1 MKKIIATVLAM
12 VMALALC
19 STAFAAPAT
28 YDKAY
33 NEKGKDITAGAT
45 YTVTTDAATYDK
57 ASGSGKVETKI
68 VNWGSGDHYY
78 VQSTKA
84 DYDLKLTSDTQADL
98 YLTEV
103 VNMGRYECKA
113 AAFTAIG
120 TKCGQYDG
128 VTTAK
133 YYTNTNKYMSKDDV
147 VLFRES
153 DAATTNILVDGKL
166 VKAAPVDATKTLDD
180 LTNPHDWKAA
190 SYDKDGK
197 ALTFKCAE
205 CGTVATVYKTE
216 DAAWAAGV
224 NTVEVFKGYVLG
236 YNFNAENAGSTTNG
250 AKPSPKT
257 FDAGIALYAAMALT
271 SVAGSAV
278 VIGKKKEF

>member
-19 STAFAAPAT
+19 STAFAATAT

-33 NEKGKDITAGAT
+33 NEKGTDITAGAT
-45 YTVTTDAATYDK
+45 YTVTTDAATYNK
-57 ASGSGKVETKI
+57 TTGAGSVEVKKVTYGTTTET
-68 VNWGSGDHYY
+68 Y
-78 VQSTKA
+78 VVATKA

-98 YLTEV
+98 YLTKV
-103 VNMGRYECKA
+103 INNGQYLCKA
-113 AAFTAIG
+113 TAFTAIG

-128 VTTAK
+128 VTTSK
-133 YYTNTNKYMSKDDV
+133 YYTNTNNYKSDDDV

-153 DAATTNILVDGKL
+153 DADTAADNVLVDGKL
-166 VKAAPVDATKTLDD
+166 VKVTYVGKLDD

-236 YNFNAENAGSTTNG
+236 YNFNAENAGSTTTG
-250 AKPSPKT
+250 SKPSPKT

>member
-19 STAFAAPAT
+19 STAFAATAT

-33 NEKGKDITAGAT
+33 NEKGTDITAGAT
-45 YTVTTDAATYDK
+45 YTVTTDAATYNK
-57 ASGSGKVETKI
+57 TTGAGSVEVKKVTYGTTTET
-68 VNWGSGDHYY
+68 Y
-78 VQSTKA
+78 VVATKA

-98 YLTEV
+98 YLTKVIDDGEYV
-103 VNMGRYECKA
+103 CKA
-113 AAFTAIG
+113 TAFTAIG

-128 VTTAK
+128 VTTSK
-133 YYTNTNKYMSKDDV
+133 YYTNTNNYKSDDDV

-153 DAATTNILVDGKL
+153 DADTADNVLVDGKL
-166 VKAAPVDATKTLDD
+166 VKVTYVGKLDD

-236 YNFNAENAGSTTNG
+236 YNFNAENAGSTTTTG
-250 AKPSPKT
+250 SKPSPKT

>member
-19 STAFAAPAT
+19 STAFAATAT

-45 YTVTTDAATYDK
+45 YTVTTDAAAYDK
-57 ASGSGKVETKI
+57 TTGAGAVEVKKVAYGTTVE
-68 VNWGSGDHYY
+68 SY
-78 VQSTKA
+78 VESTKA

-98 YLTEV
+98 YLTKV
-103 VNMGRYECKA
+103 VNDGKYVCKA
-113 AAFTAIG
+113 TAFTAVG

-133 YYTNTNKYMSKDDV
+133 YYTNTNNYLSSDDV

-153 DAATTNILVDGKL
+153 DAATAVNVLVDGKL
-166 VKAAPVDATKTLDD
+166 VKVTPVGKLDD
-180 LTNPHDWKAA
+180 LTNGHDWKAA

-197 ALTFKCAE
+197 AVTFKCAD

-224 NTVEVFKGYVLG
+224 NTVEVFKGNVLG
-236 YNFNAENAGSTTNG
+236 YTFTAAGAGSTTTTTTT
-250 AKPSPKT
+250 ASPKT

>member
-57 ASGSGKVETKI
+57 TSGSGKVETKI

-103 VNMGRYECKA
+103 VSMGRYECKA

-128 VTTAK
+128 VTTSK
-133 YYTNTNKYMSKDDV
+133 YYTNTNKYMAKDDV

-153 DAATTNILVDGKL
+153 DASTAVNVLVDGKL
-166 VKAAPVDATKTLDD
+166 VKVTYVGKLDD

-236 YNFNAENAGSTTNG
+236 YNFNAENAGSTTTTG
-250 AKPSPKT
+250 SKPSPKT